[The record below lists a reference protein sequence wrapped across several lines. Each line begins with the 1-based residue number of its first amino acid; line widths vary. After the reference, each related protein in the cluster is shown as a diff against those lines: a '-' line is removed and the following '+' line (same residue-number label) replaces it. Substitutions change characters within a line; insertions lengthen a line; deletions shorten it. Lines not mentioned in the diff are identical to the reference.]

1 MTEADY
7 MKLPMKEMAKRIDA
21 HLKRFE
27 KDLTINKKIHNDLRA
42 YWWAGAGYGGGSRL
56 HVTYINYQAHPTLTK
71 PEAAKYLQ
79 MLDSGF
85 VGRHYEALRK

>member
-7 MKLPMKEMAKRIDA
+7 MKLPMKELARRIDE

-27 KDLTINKKIHNDLRA
+27 LDPAINKKTHGGLRN
-42 YWWAGAGYGGGSRL
+42 YFWAGSHYSGGARL
-56 HVTYINYQAHPTLTK
+56 TVSYINYQGHPTLTK